1 MVAGL
6 SHDYANIGGGGGGYS
21 NGFVSVTS
29 LNIF

>member
-6 SHDYANIGGGGGGYS
+6 SHDYANIGGGGGYS